1 MIHMHVTIHY
11 YLIFNDP
18 KCIIIS
24 QRTRDILLS
33 TYMITYN
40 IVVYEITYTIT

>member
-1 MIHMHVTIHY
+1 MHVTIHY

-18 KCIIIS
+18 KWNIS
-24 QRTRDILLS
+24 QRTRDIYLS